1 MRKFIYVLTII
12 LISAAFVFAGED
24 TSKENTEKENEEK
37 SRIESIKDKQKK
49 QKAEQSQSS
58 PLESESSTLEKEK
71 PLEDRILDMEGTL
84 EQERSKKKI
93 EEDRILS
100 TKCTTHEK
108 RTFRTILMELFGLK
122 KRQKPKIEKPDE
134 RKKKEDKIIIDKET
148 QDQINER
155 KDERILPKNPDSE
168 KKDDDD
174 KIERNQKER

>member
-1 MRKFIYVLTII
+1 MKKIIYVLTII

-24 TSKENTEKENEEK
+24 TSKENTEKENDEK
-37 SRIESIKDKQKK
+37 SRIESIKEKQKK
-49 QKAEQSQSS
+49 QKAGQ
-58 PLESESSTLEKEK
+58 SESSTLEKEK

-168 KKDDDD
+168 KKEDDD
-174 KIERNQKER
+174 KIERPVKDK